1 MRDAPQT
8 WMVIGFVSPSNGA
21 MIDAP
26 GAVMTISE
34 ANIRDDVEVR
44 NERQGKRTVI
54 KCRAKGGR

>member
-1 MRDAPQT
+1 MQDAPKT

-21 MIDAP
+21 MVQAP